1 MKKRINKFGFLTLY
15 KTQDDKLISYGR
27 HSSPPFISKLEKLQI
42 KNQHLIN
49 NKTSDVERDY
59 YFDKFSKP

>member
-15 KTQDDKLISYGR
+15 RTQKDKLISYGWR
-27 HSSPPFISKLEKLQI
+27 SSSPFISKLDKLEITDEHSI
-42 KNQHLIN
+42 KIKKILY
-49 NKTSDVERDY
+49 RDY

>member
-15 KTQDDKLISYGR
+15 KTQDEKLVSYGWR
-27 HSSPPFISKLEKLQI
+27 SSPPFISKLEKLQI

-49 NKTSDVERDY
+49 NKTPDAERDY

>member
-15 KTQDDKLISYGR
+15 KTQDEKLVSYGWR
-27 HSSPPFISKLEKLQI
+27 SSPPFISKLEKLQI
-42 KNQHLIN
+42 KNQHFIN
-49 NKTSDVERDY
+49 NKTSDVERDF

>member
-1 MKKRINKFGFLTLY
+1 MKKRIKKYGFFTLY
-15 KTQDDKLISYGR
+15 KTQDDKLVSYGR

-42 KNQHLIN
+42 KDQNLIKN
-49 NKTSDVERDY
+49 NTSYVEKDF